1 MTSHPNQSP
10 ALTSYFSRLEK
21 RQGVSKPRA
30 FVASAEGE
38 ALGAW
43 GDTTLPLALG
53 GVTRLFT
60 LAMVLREVDRGA
72 LTLETPVA
80 DILSP
85 QYLAGLCV
93 VGGVDHSN
101 TITIGHLLSHRSGIA
116 DYFSPPH
123 KKVNTLRDQILRSDR
138 SWSVEQA
145 LEIARHYPGA
155 FIPGTAR
162 HVNFSRTNYLLLG
175 EVLTKSTGMSF
186 DALVDLRIISP
197 LGLKRTYV
205 FTRDYYDRYFSL
217 APVTNGAKPLHIP
230 QALASFGADGA
241 LISSAADTVAFLAG
255 FWSGALCDRSWLE
268 TITADPLRSST
279 APPLSVGVM
288 MAPLPG
294 KSTGL
299 GAQADPTGIAAGI
312 NIQTGVC
319 AMVSTHRVG
328 TLQGAMKDLVA
339 LMAIV

>member
-101 TITIGHLLSHRSGIA
+101 TITIGHLLSHRS
-116 DYFSPPH
+116 PH
-123 KKVNTLRDQILRSDR
+123 KRVNTLRDQILRSDR

-205 FTRDYYDRYFSL
+205 FTRDYYDQYFSL

-319 AMVSTHRVG
+319 GMVSTHRVG

-339 LMAIV
+339 LMTIV